1 MVKPSRKQFLNELR
15 NLPRPQ
21 KGVFDHADHA
31 WRENEVPRPLSRG
44 LRLACLSFC
53 FGRLLSEAQLS
64 FCEFAAY
71 QKFPNSD
78 VKEKGRRSVC
88 LPTKCRSELFSAV
101 EVQRTHFACARG
113 STGPSCGSRRLRE
126 LLEISGWWAQGRVV
140 LECTPFLRTVSRA
153 HPPKHLATDSA
164 AGHF

>member
-1 MVKPSRKQFLNELR
+1 MILGRIGWVEEGILGTQKQFLANATYNANMFFKSRPSKPWTTTAPRCIQTNSHPADRMVVGASCQTTLFMVKPSRKQFLNELR

-21 KGVFDHADHA
+21 KGVFAHADHA

-78 VKEKGRRSVC
+78 VTETGRRS
-88 LPTKCRSELFSAV
+88 
-101 EVQRTHFACARG
+101 
-113 STGPSCGSRRLRE
+113 
-126 LLEISGWWAQGRVV
+126 I
-140 LECTPFLRTVSRA
+140 
-153 HPPKHLATDSA
+153 
-164 AGHF
+164 